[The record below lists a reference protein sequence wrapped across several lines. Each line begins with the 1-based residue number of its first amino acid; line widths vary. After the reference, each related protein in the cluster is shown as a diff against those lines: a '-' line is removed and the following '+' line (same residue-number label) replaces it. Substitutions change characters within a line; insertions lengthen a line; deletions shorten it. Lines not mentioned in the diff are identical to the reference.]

1 MALSLLAANNAQTVL
16 AAGISSTATSLTVN
30 TGTGTLFPSP
40 VAGNSFF
47 KLTIID
53 AATGSLTE
61 IVHVTARTG
70 DVFTIQRGQEG
81 TVPRAWSA
89 NDIAANM
96 MTAGTLSYILGN
108 FQPLD
113 PTLTALA
120 ALVGVANKLPY
131 FNGDDTA
138 ALTDLTQVG
147 RDIIGKSSIADIL
160 TYLGFT
166 QVGRDIIAGGTA
178 SDVLAYLGVPNLLN
192 GKQDADNTL
201 TALARL
207 AGAANKLPYFS
218 GPDVMSMTDFSDIG
232 RAIIAASTKSS
243 VLSYLELGSAAK
255 KNTGTDAD
263 QIPDMSSFA
272 FGSRWITLPSGH
284 IIQFDVLTAG
294 VGDKAN
300 WPVTNYPIPFPN
312 ELLLPPVAIHTGNG
326 AVDTSVNFIVDT
338 EASLTRFRAGTNGL
352 TPQNGAYIAIGR

>member
-1 MALSLLAANNAQTVL
+1 MAINNFKPFALDPNANVTSQADWEALPALLSGFTAGKASSAQ
-16 AAGISSTATSLTVN
+16 VN
-30 TGTGTLFPSP
+30 K
-40 VAGNSFF
+40 AIRQASF
-47 KLTIID
+47 
-53 AATGSLTE
+53 
-61 IVHVTARTG
+61 
-70 DVFTIQRGQEG
+70 
-81 TVPRAWSA
+81 
-89 NDIAANM
+89 IAAALAQYTANKSGLDVLDNGDLNGFITK
-96 MTAGTLSYILGN
+96 MTTAFGKD
-108 FQPLD
+108 FQALD
-113 PTLTALA
+113 ATLTALA
-120 ALVGVANKLPY
+120 G
-131 FNGDDTA
+131 
-138 ALTDLTQVG
+138 LTTG
-147 RDIIGKSSIADIL
+147 
-160 TYLGFT
+160 
-166 QVGRDIIAGGTA
+166 
-178 SDVLAYLGVPNLLN
+178 
-192 GKQDADNTL
+192 
-201 TALARL
+201 
-207 AGAANKLPYFS
+207 ANKLPYFS

-326 AVDTSVNFIVDT
+326 AADTSVNFIVDT
-338 EASLTRFRAGTNGL
+338 EASLTRFRAGTSGL

>member
-1 MALSLLAANNAQTVL
+1 MCNCFSKN
-16 AAGISSTATSLTVN
+16 
-30 TGTGTLFPSP
+30 
-40 VAGNSFF
+40 
-47 KLTIID
+47 
-53 AATGSLTE
+53 
-61 IVHVTARTG
+61 
-70 DVFTIQRGQEG
+70 
-81 TVPRAWSA
+81 
-89 NDIAANM
+89 
-96 MTAGTLSYILGN
+96 
-108 FQPLD
+108 
-113 PTLTALA
+113 
-120 ALVGVANKLPY
+120 
-131 FNGDDTA
+131 
-138 ALTDLTQVG
+138 
-147 RDIIGKSSIADIL
+147 
-160 TYLGFT
+160 LGFT
-166 QVGRDIIAGGTA
+166 KVGRDIIAGGTT
-178 SDVLAYLGVPNLLN
+178 SDVLAYLGVPDLLK

-338 EASLTRFRAGTNGL
+338 EASLTRFLAGTNGL

>member
-1 MALSLLAANNAQTVL
+1 MAINNFKPFATAANANVMSQADWEAHPALLSGFMAGKASSAQ
-16 AAGISSTATSLTVN
+16 VN
-30 TGTGTLFPSP
+30 K
-40 VAGNSFF
+40 AIRQASF
-47 KLTIID
+47 
-53 AATGSLTE
+53 
-61 IVHVTARTG
+61 
-70 DVFTIQRGQEG
+70 
-81 TVPRAWSA
+81 
-89 NDIAANM
+89 IAAALAQY
-96 MTAGTLSYILGN
+96 TANKSGLDILDDGDLN
-108 FQPLD
+108 GFITKMSSAFGKDYQALD
-113 PTLTALA
+113 ATLTALA
-120 ALVGVANKLPY
+120 GLATGANKLPY
-131 FNGDDTA
+131 FTDTDKA
-138 ALTDLTQVG
+138 AQTDLTQVG
-147 RDIIGKSSIADIL
+147 RDIIGKNTIADIL

-166 QVGRDIIAGGTA
+166 KVGRDIIAGGTT
-178 SDVLAYLGVPNLLN
+178 SDVLAYLGVPDLLK

-338 EASLTRFRAGTNGL
+338 EASLTRFRAGTSGL

>member
-120 ALVGVANKLPY
+120 ALVG
-131 FNGDDTA
+131 
-138 ALTDLTQVG
+138 
-147 RDIIGKSSIADIL
+147 
-160 TYLGFT
+160 
-166 QVGRDIIAGGTA
+166 
-178 SDVLAYLGVPNLLN
+178 
-192 GKQDADNTL
+192 
-201 TALARL
+201 
-207 AGAANKLPYFS
+207 AANKLPYFS

-300 WPVTNYPIPFPN
+300 WLVTNYPIPFPN

-338 EASLTRFRAGTNGL
+338 EASLTRFRAGTSGL